1 MSGVVSRGY
10 VPTLLLLA
18 AIWGASFMF
27 IKVAVDELAPSV
39 TMATRLLLSAVPL
52 FALLAWRRGAS
63 GAVREMRSV
72 AREGT
77 VLGVV
82 NSALPFTLIAWG
94 ETHVD
99 SGVAAIA
106 NAVVP
111 IFVTLLAIHYRP
123 SERVTGM
130 RLAGVVIGL
139 VGVGVVAG
147 VHPEGGWWG
156 AAGAL
161 ACSLAAFLY
170 AVGALYTQTHVQGR
184 DPLVLVA
191 TATLAGGL
199 VLLPAAIVQAPDS
212 FPSLEAVASLLALSL
227 LGTVVGLLLYY
238 HLIGAYGS
246 LRASLVVY
254 LVPLTALLYGALIL
268 DENLSASALAG
279 LVLILAGVALGS
291 GIVYPARRRRP
302 APAPAP

>member
-1 MSGVVSRGY
+1 MNRVMSRGY
-10 VPTLLLLA
+10 VPTLLLLG
-18 AIWGASFMF
+18 AIWGASFLF
-27 IKVAVDELAPSV
+27 IKVTVEEMEPTKA
-39 TMATRLLLSAVPL
+39 MAIRLLLSAPTL
-52 FALLAWRRGAS
+52 FVLLAWRRGA
-63 GAVREMRSV
+63 AAAAREMRGV

-77 VLGVV
+77 VLGIV
-82 NSALPFTLIAWG
+82 NSAVPFTLIAWG

-106 NAVVP
+106 NASVP
-111 IFVTLLAIHYRP
+111 IFVVLLAIRYRR
-123 SERVTGM
+123 SERVAGL
-130 RLAGVVIGL
+130 RLAGVIIGL

-161 ACSLAAFLY
+161 ACAAAAFLY
-170 AVGALYTQTHVQGR
+170 AVGALYTQTHVAGR

-199 VLLPAAIVQAPDS
+199 VLLPFALAQPPSS
-212 FPSLEAVASLLALSL
+212 FPSLQATASLLALSQ

-238 HLIGAYGS
+238 HLIRTYGS

-254 LVPLTALLYGALIL
+254 VVPVTAVLYGALVL
-268 DENLSASALAG
+268 DEKVAPSALAG
-279 LVLILAGVALGS
+279 LALIFAGVALGS
-291 GIVYPARRRRP
+291 GVVQAARRRRAEP
-302 APAPAP
+302 APAR